1 MNESK
6 LSLTK
11 AGKKLEATTGFGQMT
26 AARYRSAAR
35 EGLAPAHAQVVN
47 QERKQSARQ
56 ALWVGY
62 MLKFYS
68 ASAAVHLDRQ

>member
-1 MNESK
+1 MNKSK
-6 LSLTK
+6 LPLTK
-11 AGKKLEATTGFGQMT
+11 AGKKLEATTDFGQTT

-35 EGLAPAHAQVVN
+35 EGLAPAHAQEVN

-56 ALWVGY
+56 AFWVDF
-62 MLKFYS
+62 MPKLYS